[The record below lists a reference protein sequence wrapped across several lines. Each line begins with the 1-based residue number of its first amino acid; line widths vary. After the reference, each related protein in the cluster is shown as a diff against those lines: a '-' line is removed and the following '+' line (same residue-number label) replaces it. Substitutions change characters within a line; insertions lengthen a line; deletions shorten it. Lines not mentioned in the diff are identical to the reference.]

1 MVDGPS
7 LVRVVHGPEY
17 VLEAEDVVS
26 EICNLVSEPSY
37 LGHGSFEVSDAV
49 SAHGLV
55 GVDDGAPL
63 LGEGSGARE
72 VAAAEVPRDESD
84 YGGIV
89 HDMDRMF
96 FS

>member
-1 MVDGPS
+1 MF
-7 LVRVVHGPEY
+7 
-17 VLEAEDVVS
+17 
-26 EICNLVSEPSY
+26 EICNLVSEASY

-49 SAHGLV
+49 TADGLV

-63 LGEGSGARE
+63 AGEGSGAGE
-72 VAAAEVPRDESD
+72 VAAADVPGDESD